1 MNPTQAE
8 ENAMRSGRLWQCAV
22 LASLALLMS
31 GQLCMLTT
39 CVPRLQHM
47 HSAAHACCRATP
59 APASPTRS
67 APAPGAMP
75 CDVQLQV
82 ATAPVLAAASPLALP
97 ATLFVAAAISL
108 APPARVAAPFAR
120 TDTGP
125 PLERLSPAPAGV
137 RAPPQA

>member
-1 MNPTQAE
+1 MKPKQAE
-8 ENAMRSGRLWQCAV
+8 ASAMRSGRLWQSAV

-59 APASPTRS
+59 APSCPTRS
-67 APAPGAMP
+67 SQAPGAMP

-82 ATAPVLAAASPLALP
+82 ATAPVLAAATPSAAPAAPLF
-97 ATLFVAAAISL
+97 TSAITL
-108 APPARVAAPFAR
+108 APPARVAAPFAA

-125 PLERLSPAPAGV
+125 PLERRSPAPAGV